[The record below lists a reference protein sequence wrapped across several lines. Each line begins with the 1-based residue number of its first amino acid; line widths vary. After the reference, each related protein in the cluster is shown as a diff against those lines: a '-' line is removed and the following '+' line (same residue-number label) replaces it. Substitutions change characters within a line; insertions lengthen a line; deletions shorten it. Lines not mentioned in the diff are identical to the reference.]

1 MKNSCNWSKEDYF
14 PALIHADKRSHQALE
29 FFVDDLHS
37 EKEATITTF
46 LSHSGAEDFLW
57 GLAKLLGSESPRVA
71 GNAAYIIGTLA
82 ESELGCYRIL
92 GLSKSPHAES
102 KRILPDLTNMLGFDD
117 SESVMNAAGTMGTLA
132 ESHEGRE
139 WMLSEPCLNDMLT
152 RVTFLLHA
160 ENMWTASNAALV
172 LARLSISENG
182 CLSVLKHDNS
192 QQILSKIVQSLGVD
206 EAGRGMN
213 AAFAIGR
220 LCDMEEGRK
229 RLLQLVES
237 ERMISALAKM
247 LCCEDTG
254 ASKNACF
261 ALSCLATNPEGHTRI
276 LNNLHS
282 DDVINTLTN
291 LLNAEDSETG
301 WFAAMTLRTLA
312 SQPRGCLRLREH
324 SKVVPSLKVVSL
336 KEDINADL
344 KEEACITLEIL
355 KKLEKPSPPNVEVV
369 GSNMVRCLWDPISTK
384 SGFPVRYQ
392 IFDGTKCVYTGK
404 ETHCDVT
411 GLHPCAQY
419 SYKLRAYTEGDESPF
434 SDPVSIV
441 TEEAVP
447 TAPQNIRIVG
457 YTISQLKIGWDPPD
471 QINGTIKG
479 YHVYLGEKVHEHTT
493 ELQCIIS
500 GLQPSTSYEISI
512 SASTSKGKGEK
523 AHITGTTSDL
533 GAHAP
538 SKPHVQVI
546 GRNELHISW
555 EPPEQPLG
563 KINRYDLSMNN
574 KVVYSGTDHA
584 FTARRLTPD
593 TEYNVVVTCLTNE
606 GKFESKPTK
615 KRTAKDEYDPD
626 RPPLYQPPSERKDS
640 ISADKPQPILTKK
653 KTSLLDKKRVSS
665 AKHPSYKE
673 RSRTPGDTSI
683 GNRPTSAKSE
693 TSSALQDKQSSE
705 QHENYQRPLRVTFAD
720 DHEVLPLRDQIRVIT
735 PKKSDSRPS
744 SRKLNG
750 MYSPAFREQKHYQ
763 QKQNG
768 QKTDK
773 NSVMKFTVPLSMSR
787 VSMQDD
793 PDKNSEVVHESIKR
807 GLSFV
812 EQSNSNSMKVERS
825 RTFVN
830 SGRYRT
836 RGQKIEAMLGNSTK
850 INPDLIP
857 TAVSVE
863 KFSVHQIQ
871 PNASAGTTKDSYK
884 PILNDLP
891 PTKHKHHN
899 NSDIRTCEK
908 HPEKVQSS
916 IERSRNSMERH
927 HSTLDTIRTSTDRV
941 HSSSTRHQD
950 KMRNSQEM
958 KPLPKPKPP
967 SQQYLK
973 ESVSNTPLGS
983 RSLPSPRTSKEFAR
997 EFDHHDPEWLTRRF
1011 LDLPTRIPKNF
1022 LSPSGHP
1029 SDSSY
1034 FLDMQE
1040 AFIQRQNTYV
1050 NSHRLSPAKSNKS
1063 SDYDRGS
1070 RESSVTRLPSITQ
1083 RNKRPINKK
1092 SMERLGSKST
1102 TSSSIPLVP
1111 NATFGLDLPDNKT
1124 PQAEWNSK
1132 FIPMQLRTQPANLGM
1147 NQLQRMNTIIAD
1159 HRGGVQFKRVE
1170 ALARS
1175 HTTLDMKP
1183 PGTPTLADQLEQFPI
1198 KSAKET
1204 SRSAAGHKSK
1214 RTQNKLVNTSVQR
1227 GEPDSILLQ
1236 QSWAVNTSLASAR

>member
-71 GNAAYIIGTLA
+71 GNAAYII
-82 ESELGCYRIL
+82 ELWLNLSWDATEFWVCLKVLMLKLGKEGKRNDIPYPFIL
-92 GLSKSPHAES
+92 Y
-102 KRILPDLTNMLGFDD
+102 
-117 SESVMNAAGTMGTLA
+117 
-132 ESHEGRE
+132 
-139 WMLSEPCLNDMLT
+139 
-152 RVTFLLHA
+152 
-160 ENMWTASNAALV
+160 MWTASNAALV

-182 CLSVLKHDNS
+182 CLSVLKHENS

-291 LLNAEDSETG
+291 LLNADDSETG

-369 GSNMVRCLWDPISTK
+369 GSNMVRCSWDPISTK

-434 SDPVSIV
+434 I
-441 TEEAVP
+441 P

-640 ISADKPQPILTKK
+640 ISADKPQPILIKK

-673 RSRTPGDTSI
+673 RSRTPGDSSI

-705 QHENYQRPLRVTFAD
+705 QHEN
-720 DHEVLPLRDQIRVIT
+720 PLRDQIRVIT

-750 MYSPAFREQKHYQ
+750 MYSPAFRDQKHYQ

-891 PTKHKHHN
+891 PTKNKHHN

-916 IERSRNSMERH
+916 NERSRNSMERH

-1050 NSHRLSPAKSNKS
+1050 NSHR
-1063 SDYDRGS
+1063 
-1070 RESSVTRLPSITQ
+1070 
-1083 RNKRPINKK
+1083 PINKK
-1092 SMERLGSKST
+1092 SMERLGTKST

-1159 HRGGVQFKRVE
+1159 HRGGYPIDQKNRVQFKRVE

-1204 SRSAAGHKSK
+1204 RSAAGHKSK

>member
-29 FFVDDLHS
+29 FFVDDLHA

-92 GLSKSPHAES
+92 GLSKSSHAES

-139 WMLSEPCLNDMLT
+139 WILSEPCLNDLLNK
-152 RVTFLLHA
+152 VTFLLHA
-160 ENMWTASNAALV
+160 DNMWTASNAALV

-182 CLSVLKHDNS
+182 CLSVLKHENS

-291 LLNAEDSETG
+291 LLNADDSETG

-324 SKVVPSLKVVSL
+324 SKVIPSLKVVSL

-369 GSNMVRCLWDPISTK
+369 GSNVVKCSWDPISTK

-434 SDPVSIV
+434 SDPVPIV

-457 YTISQLKIGWDPPD
+457 YTISQLKVGWDPPD

-523 AHITGTTSDL
+523 AHITGSTSDL

-546 GRNELHISW
+546 GRNELHITW

-574 KVVYSGTDHA
+574 KVLYSGTDHA

-615 KRTAKDEYDPD
+615 KRTAKDEYDSD

-640 ISADKPQPILTKK
+640 LSADKPQPILGKK

-673 RSRTPGDTSI
+673 RSRTPGDASI

-693 TSSALQDKQSSE
+693 TSSALQEKQSSE
-705 QHENYQRPLRVTFAD
+705 QHEN
-720 DHEVLPLRDQIRVIT
+720 PLRDQIRVIT
-735 PKKSDSRPS
+735 PKKSDSRPN

-750 MYSPAFREQKHYQ
+750 MYSPAFRDQKHYQ

-768 QKTDK
+768 PKTDK
-773 NSVMKFTVPLSMSR
+773 SSMMKFTVPLSR

-793 PDKNSEVVHESIKR
+793 PDKTSEVVHESIKR

-812 EQSNSNSMKVERS
+812 EQSNSNSIKVERS

-863 KFSVHQIQ
+863 KFSVHQIP
-871 PNASAGTTKDSYK
+871 PNANVGSTKDSYK

-899 NSDIRTCEK
+899 NGDVRTCDK

-916 IERSRNSMERH
+916 NERLRNSMERH
-927 HSTLDTIRTSTDRV
+927 HSTLDNVRTSTDRV
-941 HSSSTRHQD
+941 HSSSTRTQD

-973 ESVSNTPLGS
+973 ESVSNNPLGS
-983 RSLPSPRTSKEFAR
+983 RSLPSPRTSKEYAR

-1011 LDLPTRIPKNF
+1011 LDIPTRIPKNF

-1050 NSHRLSPAKSNKS
+1050 NSHRPL
-1063 SDYDRGS
+1063 
-1070 RESSVTRLPSITQ
+1070 
-1083 RNKRPINKK
+1083 NKK

-1183 PGTPTLADQLEQFPI
+1183 PGTPTLADQLDQFPI

-1214 RTQNKLVNTSVQR
+1214 RTQNKLVNSTVQR
-1227 GEPDSILLQ
+1227 GEPDSLLLQ

>member
-29 FFVDDLHS
+29 FFVDDLHA

-92 GLSKSPHAES
+92 GLSKSSHAES

-139 WMLSEPCLNDMLT
+139 WILSEPCLNDLLNK
-152 RVTFLLHA
+152 VTFLLHA
-160 ENMWTASNAALV
+160 DNMWTASNAALV

-182 CLSVLKHDNS
+182 CLSVLKHENS

-291 LLNAEDSETG
+291 LLNADDSETG

-324 SKVVPSLKVVSL
+324 SKVIPSLKVVSL

-369 GSNMVRCLWDPISTK
+369 GSNVVKCSWDPISTK

-434 SDPVSIV
+434 SDPVPIV

-457 YTISQLKIGWDPPD
+457 YTISQLKVGWDPPD

-523 AHITGTTSDL
+523 AHITGSTSDL

-546 GRNELHISW
+546 GRNELHITW

-574 KVVYSGTDHA
+574 KVLYSGTDHA

-615 KRTAKDEYDPD
+615 KRTAKDEYDSD

-640 ISADKPQPILTKK
+640 LSADKPQPILGKK

-673 RSRTPGDTSI
+673 RSRTPGDASI

-693 TSSALQDKQSSE
+693 TSSALQEKQSSE

-735 PKKSDSRPS
+735 PKKSDSRPN

-750 MYSPAFREQKHYQ
+750 MYSPAFRDQKHYQ

-768 QKTDK
+768 PKTDK
-773 NSVMKFTVPLSMSR
+773 SSMMKFTVPLSR

-793 PDKNSEVVHESIKR
+793 PDKTSEVVHESIKR

-812 EQSNSNSMKVERS
+812 EQSNSNSIKVERS

-863 KFSVHQIQ
+863 KFSVHQIP
-871 PNASAGTTKDSYK
+871 PNANVGSTKDSYK

-899 NSDIRTCEK
+899 NGDVRTCDK

-916 IERSRNSMERH
+916 NERLRNSMERH
-927 HSTLDTIRTSTDRV
+927 HSTLDNVRTSTDRV
-941 HSSSTRHQD
+941 HSSSTRTQD

-973 ESVSNTPLGS
+973 ESVSNNPLGS
-983 RSLPSPRTSKEFAR
+983 RSLPSPRTSKEYAR
-997 EFDHHDPEWLTRRF
+997 EFDHHDPEWLTRRP
-1011 LDLPTRIPKNF
+1011 L
-1022 LSPSGHP
+1022 
-1029 SDSSY
+1029 
-1034 FLDMQE
+1034 
-1040 AFIQRQNTYV
+1040 
-1050 NSHRLSPAKSNKS
+1050 
-1063 SDYDRGS
+1063 
-1070 RESSVTRLPSITQ
+1070 
-1083 RNKRPINKK
+1083 NKK

-1183 PGTPTLADQLEQFPI
+1183 PGTPTLADQLDQFPI

-1214 RTQNKLVNTSVQR
+1214 RTQNKLVNSTVQR
-1227 GEPDSILLQ
+1227 GEPDSLLLQ

>member
-14 PALIHADKRSHQALE
+14 PALIHADKRSHQSLE
-29 FFVDDLHS
+29 FFVDDLHA

-102 KRILPDLTNMLGFDD
+102 RRILPDLTNMLGFDD

-139 WMLSEPCLNDMLT
+139 WILSEPCLNDLLNK
-152 RVTFLLHA
+152 VTFLLHA
-160 ENMWTASNAALV
+160 DNMWTASNAALV

-182 CLSVLKHDNS
+182 CLSVLKHENS

-291 LLNAEDSETG
+291 LLNADDSETG

-324 SKVVPSLKVVSL
+324 SKVIPSLKVVSL

-355 KKLEKPSPPNVEVV
+355 KKLEKPLPPNVEVV
-369 GSNMVRCLWDPISTK
+369 GSNMVKCSWDPISTK

-411 GLHPCAQY
+411 GLHPCQQY

-434 SDPVSIV
+434 SDPVPIV

-457 YTISQLKIGWDPPD
+457 YTISQLKVGWDPPD

-479 YHVYLGEKVHEHTT
+479 YHVYLGEKMHEHTT

-523 AHITGTTSDL
+523 AHITGSTSDL

-546 GRNELHISW
+546 GRNELHITW

-574 KVVYSGTDHA
+574 KVLYSGTDHA

-615 KRTAKDEYDPD
+615 KRTAKDEYDSD

-640 ISADKPQPILTKK
+640 ISADKPQPILGKK

-665 AKHPSYKE
+665 AKQPSYKE
-673 RSRTPGDTSI
+673 RSRTPGDASSI

-693 TSSALQDKQSSE
+693 TSSALQDKQSIGE
-705 QHENYQRPLRVTFAD
+705 QHEN
-720 DHEVLPLRDQIRVIT
+720 PLRDQIRVIT
-735 PKKSDSRPS
+735 PKKSDSRPN

-750 MYSPAFREQKHYQ
+750 MYSPAFRDQKHHQ
-763 QKQNG
+763 QKQNYP
-768 QKTDK
+768 KTDK
-773 NSVMKFTVPLSMSR
+773 NSMMKFTVPLSR

-793 PDKNSEVVHESIKR
+793 PDKTSEVVHESIKR

-812 EQSNSNSMKVERS
+812 EQSNSNSIKVERS

-863 KFSVHQIQ
+863 KFSVHQIP
-871 PNASAGTTKDSYK
+871 PNANVGSTKDSYK

-899 NSDIRTCEK
+899 NGDVRTCDK

-916 IERSRNSMERH
+916 NERLRNSMERH
-927 HSTLDTIRTSTDRV
+927 HSTLDNVRTSSDRV
-941 HSSSTRHQD
+941 HSSSTRTQD

-1011 LDLPTRIPKNF
+1011 LDIPTRIPKNF
-1022 LSPSGHP
+1022 LSPSGHA

-1050 NSHRLSPAKSNKS
+1050 NSHRPL
-1063 SDYDRGS
+1063 
-1070 RESSVTRLPSITQ
+1070 
-1083 RNKRPINKK
+1083 NKK

-1183 PGTPTLADQLEQFPI
+1183 PGTPTLADQLDQFPI

-1214 RTQNKLVNTSVQR
+1214 RTQNKLVNSTVQR
-1227 GEPDSILLQ
+1227 GEPDSLLLQ

>member
-29 FFVDDLHS
+29 FFVDDLHA

-92 GLSKSPHAES
+92 GLSKSSHAES

-139 WMLSEPCLNDMLT
+139 WILSEPCLNDLLNK
-152 RVTFLLHA
+152 VTFLLHA
-160 ENMWTASNAALV
+160 DNMWTASNAALV

-182 CLSVLKHDNS
+182 CLSVLKHENS

-291 LLNAEDSETG
+291 LLNADDSETG

-324 SKVVPSLKVVSL
+324 SKVIPSLKVVSL

-369 GSNMVRCLWDPISTK
+369 GSNVVKCSWDPISTK

-434 SDPVSIV
+434 SDPVPIV

-457 YTISQLKIGWDPPD
+457 YTISQLKVGWDPPD

-523 AHITGTTSDL
+523 AHITGSTSDL

-546 GRNELHISW
+546 GRNELHITW

-574 KVVYSGTDHA
+574 KVLYSGTDHA

-615 KRTAKDEYDPD
+615 KRTAKDEYDSD

-640 ISADKPQPILTKK
+640 LSADKPQPILGKK

-673 RSRTPGDTSI
+673 RSRTPGDASI

-693 TSSALQDKQSSE
+693 TSSALQEKQSSE
-705 QHENYQRPLRVTFAD
+705 QHEN
-720 DHEVLPLRDQIRVIT
+720 PLRDQIRVIT
-735 PKKSDSRPS
+735 PKKSDSRPN

-750 MYSPAFREQKHYQ
+750 MYSPAFRDQKHYQ

-768 QKTDK
+768 PKTDK
-773 NSVMKFTVPLSMSR
+773 SSMMKFTVPLSR

-793 PDKNSEVVHESIKR
+793 PDKTSEVVHESIKR

-812 EQSNSNSMKVERS
+812 EQSNSNSIKVERS

-863 KFSVHQIQ
+863 KFSVHQIP
-871 PNASAGTTKDSYK
+871 PNANVGSTKDSYK

-899 NSDIRTCEK
+899 NGDVRTCDK

-916 IERSRNSMERH
+916 NERLRNSMERH
-927 HSTLDTIRTSTDRV
+927 HSTLDNVRTSTDRV
-941 HSSSTRHQD
+941 HSSSTRTQD

-973 ESVSNTPLGS
+973 ESVSNNPLGS
-983 RSLPSPRTSKEFAR
+983 RSLPSPRTSKEYAR
-997 EFDHHDPEWLTRRF
+997 EFDHHDPEWLTRRP
-1011 LDLPTRIPKNF
+1011 L
-1022 LSPSGHP
+1022 
-1029 SDSSY
+1029 
-1034 FLDMQE
+1034 
-1040 AFIQRQNTYV
+1040 
-1050 NSHRLSPAKSNKS
+1050 
-1063 SDYDRGS
+1063 
-1070 RESSVTRLPSITQ
+1070 
-1083 RNKRPINKK
+1083 NKK

-1183 PGTPTLADQLEQFPI
+1183 PGTPTLADQLDQFPI

-1214 RTQNKLVNTSVQR
+1214 RTQNKLVNSTVQR
-1227 GEPDSILLQ
+1227 GEPDSLLLQ

>member
-29 FFVDDLHS
+29 FFVDDLHA

-92 GLSKSPHAES
+92 GLSKSSHAES

-139 WMLSEPCLNDMLT
+139 WILSEPCLNDLLNK
-152 RVTFLLHA
+152 VTFLLHA
-160 ENMWTASNAALV
+160 DNMWTASNAALV

-182 CLSVLKHDNS
+182 CLSVLKHENS

-291 LLNAEDSETG
+291 LLNADDSETG

-324 SKVVPSLKVVSL
+324 SKVIPSLKVVSL

-369 GSNMVRCLWDPISTK
+369 GSNVVKCSWDPISTK

-434 SDPVSIV
+434 SDPVPIV

-457 YTISQLKIGWDPPD
+457 YTISQLKVGWDPPD

-523 AHITGTTSDL
+523 AHITGSTSDL

-546 GRNELHISW
+546 GRNELHITW

-574 KVVYSGTDHA
+574 KVLYSGTDHA

-615 KRTAKDEYDPD
+615 KRTAKDEYDSD

-640 ISADKPQPILTKK
+640 LSADKPQPILGKK

-673 RSRTPGDTSI
+673 RSRTPGDASI

-693 TSSALQDKQSSE
+693 TSSALQEKQSSE
-705 QHENYQRPLRVTFAD
+705 QHEN
-720 DHEVLPLRDQIRVIT
+720 PLRDQIRVIT
-735 PKKSDSRPS
+735 PKKSDSRPN

-750 MYSPAFREQKHYQ
+750 MYSPAFRDQKHYQ

-768 QKTDK
+768 PKTDK
-773 NSVMKFTVPLSMSR
+773 SSMMKFTVPLSR

-793 PDKNSEVVHESIKR
+793 PDKTSEVVHESIKR

-812 EQSNSNSMKVERS
+812 EQSNSNSIKVERS

-863 KFSVHQIQ
+863 KFSVHQIP
-871 PNASAGTTKDSYK
+871 PNANVGSTKDSYK

-899 NSDIRTCEK
+899 NGDVRTCDK

-916 IERSRNSMERH
+916 NERLRNSMERH
-927 HSTLDTIRTSTDRV
+927 HSTLDNVRTSTDRV
-941 HSSSTRHQD
+941 HSSSTRTQD

-973 ESVSNTPLGS
+973 ESVSNNPLGS
-983 RSLPSPRTSKEFAR
+983 RSLPSPRTSKEYAR
-997 EFDHHDPEWLTRRF
+997 EFDHHDPEWLTRRP
-1011 LDLPTRIPKNF
+1011 L
-1022 LSPSGHP
+1022 
-1029 SDSSY
+1029 
-1034 FLDMQE
+1034 
-1040 AFIQRQNTYV
+1040 
-1050 NSHRLSPAKSNKS
+1050 
-1063 SDYDRGS
+1063 
-1070 RESSVTRLPSITQ
+1070 
-1083 RNKRPINKK
+1083 NKK

-1159 HRGGVQFKRVE
+1159 HRGGYPIDQKNRVQFKRVE

-1183 PGTPTLADQLEQFPI
+1183 PGTPTLADQLDQFPI

-1214 RTQNKLVNTSVQR
+1214 RTQNKLVNSTVQR
-1227 GEPDSILLQ
+1227 GEPDSLLLQ